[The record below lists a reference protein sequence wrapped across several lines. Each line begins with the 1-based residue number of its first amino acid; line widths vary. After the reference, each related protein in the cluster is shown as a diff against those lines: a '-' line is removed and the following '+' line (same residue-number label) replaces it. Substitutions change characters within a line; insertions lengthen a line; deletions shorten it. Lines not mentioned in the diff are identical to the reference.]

1 MSSPVKQFTTP
12 HMIRGTLQDGEV
24 ALLEKIVFS
33 AKERSDGSPLYDE
46 DWIQN
51 LIFKYPNLL
60 PVQDLEPAFFPFY
73 PVCRELRTPAGPL
86 DNLFVSENGGLVLV
100 ECKLWRNPESRRE
113 VIGQALDYA
122 KEFSRWSYEDLVD
135 AVRDTTKLQGDG
147 IQEAVRQGN
156 EDLDEAAFIDAVSKN
171 LKRGRFLVLIVG
183 DGIRE
188 GVEDITKFLQRHVGL
203 DFTFGL
209 VELSVFKVMG
219 KDEYFVQPRILA
231 NSCTIERAV
240 IRVDEKGVV
249 SVSQP
254 VAESKGVGARPA
266 KRTTISEEQFYEE
279 LTASTNPTVANDLR
293 QFADRLSKIGVV
305 PAFGS
310 SSLNLRWLPES
321 TQKMNFGSIRKV
333 GTVDTDPAN
342 WVPTRLSRPDIGER
356 YQDALA
362 TIVGGSVLKAKNG
375 TGFTLRV
382 VRGDGA
388 VVTLADLLTRKDQW
402 FDLIGKTQDE
412 LIKAVRQLDNE

>member
-1 MSSPVKQFTTP
+1 MSSPARQFTTP

-24 ALLEKIVFS
+24 APLEKVVFS

-60 PVQDLEPAFFPFY
+60 PVQDLEPAFFPLY

-135 AVRDTTKLQGDG
+135 AVRDTTKFQGDG

-156 EDLDEAAFIDAVSKN
+156 EDLDEAAFIDSVTKN

-209 VELSVFKVMG
+209 VELSVFKVTG

-249 SVSQP
+249 SVDQP
-254 VAESKGVGARPA
+254 VAESKGVGARPG
-266 KRTTISEEQFYEE
+266 KRTTISEEQFYEA
-279 LTASTNPTVANDLR
+279 LTASTNPTVANELR
-293 QFADRLSKIGVV
+293 QFTDKLSEIGVV

-321 TQKMNFGSIRKV
+321 TQKMNFGSIRKT

-342 WVPTRLSRPDIGER
+342 WVPGQIGRPDVGEK
-356 YQDALA
+356 YQEALA
-362 TIVGGSVLKAKNG
+362 AIVGGIVQKTKNG
-375 TGFTLRV
+375 TGFFIRV
-382 VRGDGA
+382 VRADGA
-388 VVTLADLLTRKDQW
+388 VVSLGELLKNKDQW
-402 FDLIGKTQDE
+402 FDLIVRTQDQ
-412 LIKAVRQLDNE
+412 LIKAVRDFESE

>member
-1 MSSPVKQFTTP
+1 MSSPAKQFTTP
-12 HMIRGTLQDGEV
+12 HVIRGTLQDGEV
-24 ALLEKIVFS
+24 TPLEKVVFS

-60 PVQDLEPAFFPFY
+60 PVQDLEPAFFPLY

-135 AVRDTTKLQGDG
+135 AVRDTTKFQGDG

-156 EDLDEAAFIDAVSKN
+156 EDLDEAAFIDAVTKN
-171 LKRGRFLVLIVG
+171 LRRGRFLVLIVG

-188 GVEDITKFLQRHVGL
+188 GVEEITKFLQRHVGL

-209 VELSVFKVMG
+209 VELSVFKVTG

-249 SVSQP
+249 SVNQP
-254 VAESKGVGARPA
+254 VAESKDVGARPD

-279 LTASTNPTVANDLR
+279 LTASTNPAVANDLR
-293 QFADRLSKIGVV
+293 QFADKLSKIGVV

-310 SSLNLRWLPES
+310 SSLNLRWFPES

-342 WVPTRLSRPDIGER
+342 WVPTRISRPDIGER

-412 LIKAVRQLDNE
+412 LIEAVRKFDNE

>member
-1 MSSPVKQFTTP
+1 MSSPAKQFTTP
-12 HMIRGTLQDGEV
+12 HVIRGTLQDGEV
-24 ALLEKIVFS
+24 TPLEKVVFS

-60 PVQDLEPAFFPFY
+60 PVQDLEPAFFPLY

-135 AVRDTTKLQGDG
+135 AVRDTTKFQGDG

-156 EDLDEAAFIDAVSKN
+156 EDLDEAAFIDAVTKN
-171 LKRGRFLVLIVG
+171 LRRGRFLVLIVG

-188 GVEDITKFLQRHVGL
+188 GVEEITKFLQRHVGL

-209 VELSVFKVMG
+209 VELSVFKVTG

-249 SVSQP
+249 SVNQP
-254 VAESKGVGARPA
+254 VAESKDVGARPD

-279 LTASTNPTVANDLR
+279 LTASTNPAVANDLR
-293 QFADRLSKIGVV
+293 QFADKLSKIGVV

-310 SSLNLRWLPES
+310 SSLNLRWFPES

-342 WVPTRLSRPDIGER
+342 WVPTRISRPDIGER

-402 FDLIGKTQDE
+402 FDLICKTQDE
-412 LIKAVRQLDNE
+412 LIEAVRKFDNE